1 MAKRHIL
8 IFTLATL
15 ALIVAGCSNQSGPT
29 APIDGSAF
37 QLSSAIP
44 PGATLVSAS
53 LNLYVW
59 QVSDQTVN
67 AHRVTADWDEMVV
80 TWNNFAGAYD
90 AAVEA
95 SILVDAGGYKT
106 FDVTALVQAWLDGAV
121 PNYGFLI
128 EQGTTYPRSIFISR
142 EHADVNMH
150 PVLEVCYMMGGVE
163 VCEDLPAIADAEFWE
178 GAPDDNYGASQTLRT
193 GWQLATDW
201 EKQALIR
208 FELPGTP
215 PPPDGCTRTKGYWYN
230 WGGFGPQPDMVT
242 ALLPQWLGTP
252 GGSKSIL
259 VDNGQI
265 AHDLLGQ
272 KVYCHR
278 RNGITKLYAQLL
290 AAKLNITNN
299 ASGEPV
305 ATVIAA
311 ADGFLADHEC
321 SDWRRLRWCKKFRVL
336 RWARKLDRYNNGRL
350 GVPHCD
356 DDDGGHHGGCGG
368 H

>member
-8 IFTLATL
+8 ILTLATL

-67 AHRVTADWDEMVV
+67 AHRVTADWDEMTV
-80 TWNNFAGAYD
+80 TWNNFGGAYD

-95 SILVDAGGYKT
+95 SVLVDAGGYKT
-106 FDVTALVQAWLDGAV
+106 FDVTALVQAWLDGTY
-121 PNYGFLI
+121 PNYGFLL

-150 PVLEVCYMMGGVE
+150 PVLEVCYTDGGQV
-163 VCEDLPAIADAEFWE
+163 VCESLSPIADAEFWE
-178 GAPDDNYGASQTLRT
+178 GAPDHNYGASQTLRT

-208 FELPGTP
+208 FELPETP
-215 PPPDGCTRTKGYWYN
+215 PPSGCVSTIGFWKTHA
-230 WGGFGPQPDMVT
+230 GFGPQADAVT
-242 ALLPQWLGTP
+242 PLLPIWLGDA
-252 GGSKSIL
+252 GGTHSLL
-259 VDNGQI
+259 VPDAQTAVDVLKMKTYGKNN
-265 AHDLLGQ
+265 
-272 KVYCHR
+272 
-278 RNGITKLYAQLL
+278 NGITKLYAQLL
-290 AAKLNITNN
+290 GAKLNF
-299 ASGEPV
+299 ASG
-305 ATVIAA
+305 ATNVVGAWVTE
-311 ADGFLADHEC
+311 ADAFLAEHDHTYWDYLDDIDDQDTMDMIL
-321 SDWRRLRWCKKFRVL
+321 DWKDIF
-336 RWARKLDRYNNGRL
+336 DDYNNGDL

-356 DDDGGHHGGCGG
+356 
-368 H
+368 